1 MHVEARLRSSTQHTQ
16 LAEGGELVVGL
27 RRDDD
32 IMAARVRSG
41 RRALADP
48 KRLSG
53 MALQRAVAAG
63 CPVGVAS
70 SRASK

>member
-16 LAEGGELVVGL
+16 LAEGGSELVAGL
-27 RRDDD
+27 CRDDE
-32 IMAARVRSG
+32 IMAAQVRPS

-48 KRLSG
+48 KRISG

-63 CPVGVAS
+63 
-70 SRASK
+70 